1 MNAPIERTIEATP
14 NIMSMS
20 PMLISKQ
27 EFGRQFNYT

>member
-1 MNAPIERTIEATP
+1 MERTVEATP

-27 EFGRQFNYT
+27 EVERQFNYT